1 MTDKTPATPLPVP
14 SRSQLLQS
22 LVATVAG
29 ALVLLVLVVLPA
41 EFGIDPTGFGAL
53 SGLSNLADPPA
64 VTITIRD
71 VTGGNETLREVEI
84 PDAGEPTPL
93 PNPTV
98 FQKQDAA
105 PRTQTLRVEIPAGGE
120 TEVKTK
126 LQEGKVVLYAWQV
139 ETGSV
144 YVDYHGHDPSFGP
157 DFFVRYEEIQEG
169 ATASQGSLV
178 APFSGEH
185 GWYWLNYNDFPVVI
199 QLTVTG
205 YYDSVINYGIF

>member
-1 MTDKTPATPLPVP
+1 MTDKTSATPLPTP
-14 SRSQLLQS
+14 SRQQLLKG
-22 LVATVAG
+22 LLATVAG

-41 EFGIDPTGFGAL
+41 EYGIDPTGFGAAT
-53 SGLSNLADPPA
+53 GLSDLNAPPA

-71 VTGGNETLREVEI
+71 VSGGNETLREVEI
-84 PDAGEPTPL
+84 PDAGTPTPL
-93 PNPTV
+93 PNPAV
-98 FQKQDAA
+98 FQKQEAV
-105 PRTQTLRVEIPAGGE
+105 PRTQTLRIEIPAGGE

-126 LQEGKVVLYAWQV
+126 LQEGKVVLYEWKV
-139 ETGSV
+139 EMGDV

-169 ATASQGSLV
+169 AKESHGSLV

-199 QLTVTG
+199 HLTVTG
-205 YYDSVINYGIF
+205 YYDSVVNYGIF

>member
-1 MTDKTPATPLPVP
+1 MNDKTPATPLPTP
-14 SRSQLLQS
+14 SRQQLLKG
-22 LVATVAG
+22 LLATVAG

-41 EFGIDPTGFGAL
+41 EYGIDPTGFGAAT
-53 SGLSNLADPPA
+53 GLSALNAPPA
-64 VTITIRD
+64 LTVTIRD
-71 VTGGNETLREVEI
+71 VSGGNETLREVEI
-84 PDAGEPTPL
+84 PDAGTPTPL
-93 PNPTV
+93 PNPAV

-126 LQEGKVVLYAWQV
+126 LQEGKVVLYDWTV
-139 ETGSV
+139 EQGSV

-169 ATASQGSLV
+169 ATASHGSLV
-178 APFSGEH
+178 APFSGEQ

-199 QLTVTG
+199 HLTVTG